1 VETIDLDKS
10 DSIPTKRSL
19 KDEDVTCELCSQAF
33 WYKSQLYEHLQKE
46 HDIYGETEQSKTL
59 NYSMLHYKNGSL
71 FCRSCSKCFKSRSD
85 ILSHIRICFFMKSKV
100 PNDGE
105 KRNTKT
111 TKEIVVLDEEIGQ
124 LEKSAGSHKD
134 SVEDTGDIEVISDED
149 NEISDEES
157 ETSDEE
163 SEISD
168 EVINTSDE
176 EKVIWNFPEEESDEE
191 LEQENCSAKPKCLKP
206 VGKQVHIFMVF
217 RTILNS

>member
-1 VETIDLDKS
+1 
-10 DSIPTKRSL
+10 
-19 KDEDVTCELCSQAF
+19 
-33 WYKSQLYEHLQKE
+33 
-46 HDIYGETEQSKTL
+46 
-59 NYSMLHYKNGSL
+59 
-71 FCRSCSKCFKSRSD
+71 
-85 ILSHIRICFFMKSKV
+85 MKFKV

-134 SVEDTGDIEVISDED
+134 LVEDTGDIEVISDED

-168 EVINTSDE
+168 EEINTS
-176 EKVIWNFPEEESDEE
+176 EEESDEE

-206 VGKQVHIFMVF
+206 IGKQVHIFMVF
-217 RTILNS
+217 RIILLIDSYSK